1 MSPTKES
8 LTSRSVMR
16 PTERK
21 ERFASLD
28 VLRGVAVL
36 GLLPVSIQTF
46 AMASSTFADL
56 PNDGVLIGTDGA
68 IWILLHVFFE
78 QKFDTILA
86 VLLGAGIV
94 LMAGRVL
101 DHLQAA
107 DIKATPSAEKS
118 KPLLFHQSKDVAFQ
132 LHNTRML
139 WMVALGIV
147 QFFLFWHDDRLA
159 IYALCGLAAYY
170 FVNWQPEPLLRTG
183 LLLITF
189 GAVLMFLIG
198 TYLGR
203 LPLESYNQ
211 IVAQYWFLSPEAIAE
226 QNSGLHGSW
235 FQQIGWRARSID
247 ILPTTLLS
255 LVTFWRTLGLMLL
268 GMAFLKQGILTG
280 QRPTS
285 WYALITVIGMLI
297 SLPLATTGIVQNVT
311 HYWDM
316 AYTVTIGAQF
326 DYWAS
331 LLMASA
337 YVSLILLLCKH
348 QFLRRIKRML
358 AAMGRMSL
366 SNYTIQFLVCGWIFY
381 GHGLDLY
388 GSLTRVDQMQ
398 IALALMIVQMIYS
411 PFWLKAFHYGP
422 LEWLW
427 RSLTYRQ
434 TLPFIRH
441 IAAARRRI

>member
-8 LTSRSVMR
+8 LTARSVMR

-28 VLRGVAVL
+28 VLRGIAVL
-36 GLLPVSIQTF
+36 GILPVGIQTF

-56 PNDGVLIGTDGA
+56 PNGGVLTGTDGA
-68 IWILLHVFFE
+68 MWILLHIFFE

-86 VLLGAGIV
+86 VLLGAGIA
-94 LMAGRVL
+94 LMVGRVS

-107 DIKATPSAEKS
+107 DIRDTASAEKS
-118 KPLLFHQSKDVAFQ
+118 RPLLLHQSKDVAFQ

-139 WMVALGIV
+139 WLVALGLL
-147 QFFLFWHDDRLA
+147 QFFLFWHGDRLA

-170 FVNWQPEPLLRTG
+170 FVNWQPAALLRTG
-183 LLLITF
+183 LLLIAF
-189 GAVLMFLIG
+189 GAALIFLIG

-203 LPLESYNQ
+203 LPLEFYNQ
-211 IVAQYWFLSPEAIAE
+211 IVAQYWFLSPEASAE
-226 QNSGLHGSW
+226 QNGGLHGSW

-268 GMAFLKQGILTG
+268 GMASLKWGILTA

-285 WYALITVIGMLI
+285 WYALMTAIGMLI
-297 SLPLATTGIVQNVT
+297 GMPLATIGILQNVS

-331 LLMASA
+331 LLMAGA
-337 YVSLILLLCKH
+337 YVSFILLLCRQ
-348 QFLRRIKRML
+348 QFLRQSKRML
-358 AAMGRMSL
+358 AAVGRMSL
-366 SNYTIQFLVCGWIFY
+366 SNYTIQSLVCGWIFY

-388 GSLTRVDQMQ
+388 GSLTRIDQMQ
-398 IALALMIVQMIYS
+398 IALALMVVQVIYS

-441 IAAARRRI
+441 ITAARRRI